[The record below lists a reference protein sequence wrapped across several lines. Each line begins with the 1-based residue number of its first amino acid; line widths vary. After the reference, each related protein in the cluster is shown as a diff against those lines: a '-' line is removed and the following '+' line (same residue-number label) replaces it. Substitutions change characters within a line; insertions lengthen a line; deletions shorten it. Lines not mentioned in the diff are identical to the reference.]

1 MLDAAS
7 CKKVS
12 FGRLGTESKKLPA
25 TRVSRLTLYEL
36 WFDCKFCR
44 LAPMTNQ
51 KEEFVEKAS
60 PEFWY
65 TYAHELADTADEIF
79 RKSKGQWVAYI
90 YKNADGSTTKTSR
103 PLVSRPV
110 LLLYGLSLENIL
122 KGLLISEDPM
132 LLQGGK
138 LSKHL
143 QVHDLAKLSRRLKSI
158 QFDRTELQLL
168 ELLSDVVPYH
178 GRYPV
183 PREAASI
190 KPEQYIS
197 ASIYDACRALFKR
210 LEMQLYKLNYRGIDG
225 PEGVRFANLRLTHLD
240 GEADFITEK
249 LDMDW
254 DGFRREFDS

>member
-1 MLDAAS
+1 
-7 CKKVS
+7 
-12 FGRLGTESKKLPA
+12 
-25 TRVSRLTLYEL
+25 
-36 WFDCKFCR
+36 
-44 LAPMTNQ
+44 MTDQ
-51 KEEFVEKAS
+51 KEKFVQKAA

-65 TYAHELADTADEIF
+65 TYARELADTADAIF
-79 RKSKGQWVAYI
+79 GKSKGQFVAYI
-90 YKNADGSTTKTSR
+90 HKNADGSTTEARR

-110 LLLYGLSLENIL
+110 LLLYGLGLENIL

-138 LSKHL
+138 LSKNL
-143 QVHDLAKLSRRLKSI
+143 QVHDLAKLAERLKFI
-158 QFDRTELQLL
+158 QFDKSEIQLL

-183 PREAASI
+183 PREAESI

-197 ASIYDACRALFKR
+197 ESIYDACRALFKR
-210 LEMQLYKLNYRGIDG
+210 LEMQLYKLNYQGIDG

-240 GEADFITEK
+240 GEADFITDE

-254 DGFRREFDS
+254 DGFSKELDS